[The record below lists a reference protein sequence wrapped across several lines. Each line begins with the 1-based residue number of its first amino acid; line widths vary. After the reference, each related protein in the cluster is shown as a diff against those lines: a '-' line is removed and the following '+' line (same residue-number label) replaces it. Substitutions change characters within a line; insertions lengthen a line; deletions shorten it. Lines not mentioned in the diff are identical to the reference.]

1 MSYEDKEKVP
11 NRNRRK
17 KKKKSHKVL
26 KFFLRAIFWGILI
39 VLGLGVGVIYSLFK
53 GAGDLPMEQFEI
65 NNFTTIVYDKD
76 GKEYARLDSREN
88 RIYVTL
94 DEMSEYLPKAFV
106 AIEDERFYEHKG
118 FDLKR
123 TAAAV
128 VTFITNRGKS
138 DFGGSTI
145 TQQLIKKVT
154 SDDSRSWQRKVRE
167 IVRAIQA
174 EQKMSKDQIIELYM
188 NIIFLGENSYG
199 VETAAHTYF
208 NKSAKDLTIAE
219 CAMIGGLAQ
228 APSSVNPFSNLEAAK
243 KRQQLVLGKMYE
255 LGFITEEQYNTAKE
269 EELVVNKGSMSSNSS
284 NSYFVDAVVEAV
296 IKDLAN
302 ELGIDKGEAQ
312 RMVYTKGYNI
322 YTTVDPKVQ
331 KAMEEVYTDPKYFK
345 LANGQYDDKLQS
357 AMVVVDYAKGNV
369 VGLVGGA
376 GEKTTLRGLN
386 RATMSYRQPGS
397 TMKPMGVY
405 GPALEKGII
414 TAASTYDNAPT
425 TFKMGASTWT
435 PKNSPNTYGGMTSI
449 RKAIASSINV
459 VAAKTFFDLGAAA
472 SRNFLLKLGITSLTS
487 DDLYPAALALGG
499 LTKGICPIEHAGAYS
514 TFANGGIYIEPK
526 LYTKVVSR
534 KGETVL
540 EKISEVRQVMSKQNA
555 YILTDMMKD
564 GVNYGTGTEA
574 NLGSMPAAGKT
585 GTTNDNYDRWFAGF
599 TPYYEGSV
607 WVGYDTQKK
616 ISVSGNPAS
625 RIWKGVMSK
634 IHEGLEVKAFPK
646 PTGIVTAAV
655 CADSG
660 MLATDLCKN
669 DRRGS
674 RVKTE
679 IFAAGTVPTQY
690 CTMHVTAEVC
700 PETFKLMTPKCYE
713 STHPISIVCIDKGA
727 KGTPNT
733 KPGDYEYMVP
743 TEYCTYH
750 GGVQDE
756 NGNWVLPEDIEIDNL
771 NNSIINGNNSNTN
784 SNENNNS
791 ASSSTTNNTDT
802 TSNTTSSSSSS
813 TSTSSS
819 SSKSSGGE
827 GYTDVN
833 GVPDWINNTRR

>member
-1 MSYEDKEKVP
+1 MSYEDKEKVQNS
-11 NRNRRK
+11 NRRRK

-26 KFFLRAIFWGILI
+26 KFFLLTIFWGILI
-39 VLGLGVGVIYSLFK
+39 VLGLGVGVVYSLFK

-65 NNFTTIVYDKD
+65 NNFTTIIYDKD
-76 GKEYARLDSREN
+76 GKEYAKLDSREN

-106 AIEDERFYEHKG
+106 AIEDERFYEHQG

-128 VTFITNRGKS
+128 VTYITNKGKS

-208 NKSAKDLTIAE
+208 NKSAKDLSIAE

-228 APSSVNPFSNLEAAK
+228 APSSVNPFSNFEAAK

-255 LGFITEEQYNTAKE
+255 LGFITEQQYNEAKT
-269 EELVVNKGSMSSNSS
+269 EELVVNKGTVSSNTS
-284 NSYFVDAVVEAV
+284 NSYFIDAVVEAV
-296 IKDLAN
+296 IADLSK

-331 KAMEEVYTDPKYFK
+331 SAMEEVYKDKNYFK
-345 LANGQYDDKLQS
+345 LADGQYDDKLQS
-357 AMVVVDYAKGNV
+357 AMVVVDYTKGNV

-376 GEKTTLRGLN
+376 GEKTTMRGLN

-405 GPALEKGII
+405 APALEKGVI

-425 TFKMGASTWT
+425 TFKVGASTWT
-435 PKNSPNTYGGMTSI
+435 PKNSPNTYGGLTSI

-459 VAAKTFFDLGAAA
+459 IAAKTFFDLGAAA
-472 SRNFLLKLGITSLTS
+472 SRNFVMKLGITSLTS

-526 LYTKVVSR
+526 LYTKITSR
-534 KGETVL
+534 TGETVL

-555 YILTDMMKD
+555 YILTDMMRD
-564 GVNYGTGTEA
+564 GVISGTGTEA

-634 IHEGLEVKAFPK
+634 IHEGLEVKQFTK

-660 MLATDLCKN
+660 MYFL
-669 DRRGS
+669 
-674 RVKTE
+674 E
-679 IFAAGTVPTQY
+679 I
-690 CTMHVTAEVC
+690 H
-700 PETFKLMTPKCYE
+700 
-713 STHPISIVCIDKGA
+713 H
-727 KGTPNT
+727 
-733 KPGDYEYMVP
+733 
-743 TEYCTYH
+743 
-750 GGVQDE
+750 
-756 NGNWVLPEDIEIDNL
+756 
-771 NNSIINGNNSNTN
+771 
-784 SNENNNS
+784 
-791 ASSSTTNNTDT
+791 
-802 TSNTTSSSSSS
+802 
-813 TSTSSS
+813 
-819 SSKSSGGE
+819 
-827 GYTDVN
+827 
-833 GVPDWINNTRR
+833 